1 MASLQEQID
10 FVAKEQAYSQQV
22 YTYLQEEF
30 GRKNVVWLGQE
41 LREHIRLSEAILTS
55 LKKLQSKR

>member
-10 FVAKEQAYSQQV
+10 FVAKEQAHCKRV
-22 YTYLQEEF
+22 YTHLQEEF
-30 GRKNVVWLGQE
+30 GHKNVAWLGQE

-55 LKKLQSKR
+55 LKKLQSKP